1 MAVPIRSSPAKPVQ
15 DAASLAV
22 GEAQVQD
29 HRLQRL
35 VLQDLQGFSATSRLG
50 DLEAG
55 VAKGEPEHSSDAPV
69 VLNDQHPKTVL
80 MSSRFA

>member
-1 MAVPIRSSPAKPVQ
+1 MILRSPPSKPVQ
-15 DAASLAV
+15 DIVSPLV

-35 VLQDLQGFSATSRLG
+35 VLQDLQGFRATGRLG

-55 VAKGEPEHSSDAPV
+55 IAKGEPEHPLDAPV
-69 VLNDQHPKTVL
+69 VLHNQHPKTVF
-80 MSSRFA
+80 MSPICT